1 MKCPYRKYTEH
12 IREANCRFV
21 IHEYFAECH
30 KEDCP
35 FYIAQGKIGTTEYC
49 GKAEKEMPND

>member
-21 IHEYFAECH
+21 THEHFAECYGVA
-30 KEDCP
+30 CP
-35 FYIAQGKIGTTEYC
+35 FYIQQGEIGTTEYC
-49 GKAEKEMPND
+49 RKAEKEMTNG